1 MKICALISF
10 AHQQVFFFLTYSYF
24 YFLATSPGM
33 WDLSSPI
40 KPVPPAVEVQN
51 LNHWITREVPQQV
64 FLETTLPAEHLRL
77 KRSEARGKAGG
88 KESCSGRIQIR
99 DRKAKKR
106 RKGTRPKTEK

>member
-40 KPVPPAVEVQN
+40 KPVPPAVEV
-51 LNHWITREVPQQV
+51 
-64 FLETTLPAEHLRL
+64 
-77 KRSEARGKAGG
+77 
-88 KESCSGRIQIR
+88 
-99 DRKAKKR
+99 
-106 RKGTRPKTEK
+106 

>member
-51 LNHWITREVPQQV
+51 LNPWT
-64 FLETTLPAEHLRL
+64 
-77 KRSEARGKAGG
+77 ARGMP
-88 KESCSGRIQIR
+88 SR
-99 DRKAKKR
+99 
-106 RKGTRPKTEK
+106 